1 MKCPLKKATAQH
13 GKGSAAP
20 DSPVISQ
27 PMPVNTAR
35 SAAKTLSSTTG
46 NLEVVPPSNLD
57 VVPMLSS
64 EKSTSEKIRE
74 ENAAVKA
81 QAAFR
86 GYLVFFFYDFSLF
99 HILFLSVCKC
109 SQQLCIVCFSITYC
123 ILPNHIF
130 IFLNQD

>member
-35 SAAKTLSSTTG
+35 SAMKTEKRQLSSTTD
-46 NLEVVPPSNLD
+46 NHEVVPPRNQD
-57 VVPMLSS
+57 VVTMASS
-64 EKSTSEKIRE
+64 EKSTTEKIRE
-74 ENAAVKA
+74 EHAAVKA

-86 GYLVFFFYDFSLF
+86 GYLVFFLY
-99 HILFLSVCKC
+99 IIY
-109 SQQLCIVCFSITYC
+109 IVLRLLAIS
-123 ILPNHIF
+123 HSSS
-130 IFLNQD
+130 